1 MRRVIPLAALALWA
15 ALAGAAPAGAQPAS
29 PDTTIQAAPDP
40 SPPAAA
46 PDTAPGAAPG
56 AESAPADTSAPVPVS
71 ARRAAR
77 AAVGADVDRFEFG
90 GAIVEGPFDAIGTI
104 AYHRF
109 VRRGG
114 PFENWV
120 HVEVSGARTEF
131 LKEGA
136 VSASYLLA
144 PLRLIHRDWRIR
156 PILEG
161 GPGGHLVVQVAEVEG
176 FGETAFH
183 ARAYLK
189 MHVLAGLETV
199 IGDRWGLVVRGR
211 LSAPAHRPL
220 DYAQIALFFR

>member
-1 MRRVIPLAALALWA
+1 MRRAIAVVALALCA
-15 ALAGAAPAGAQPAS
+15 VLAGGAPARAQTASPNPEAAPS
-29 PDTTIQAAPDP
+29 
-40 SPPAAA
+40 
-46 PDTAPGAAPG
+46 
-56 AESAPADTSAPVPVS
+56 DTSAVAPVS

-77 AAVGADVDRFEFG
+77 AAVGADNDRFEFG
-90 GAIVEGPFDAIGTI
+90 AAIVEGPFDAIGTV
-104 AYHRF
+104 AYHRY

-131 LKEGA
+131 LREGA

-156 PILEG
+156 PILET
-161 GPGGHLVVQVAEVEG
+161 GPGAHLVVQVADIEG

-183 ARAYLK
+183 TRAYLK
-189 MHVLAGLETV
+189 MHAFAGLETV
-199 IGDRWGLVVRGR
+199 IGTRWGLVVRGR
-211 LSAPAHRPL
+211 LSVPAHRPL